1 EALFASNEGV
11 KQPTVLAAGA
21 GYHLKAEAARSEQEG
36 IGTPDYEALFASNE
50 GVKQPTVLA
59 AGAGYHLKA
68 EAARSESLFSM
79 EWSRVS
85 VHEIY
90 INDFPYISTIF
101 PIYRRFFK
109 YINDF
114 FIISTIRHRI
124 STYRQIKTISAPLP
138 ATFINILQSL
148 LC

>member
-1 EALFASNEGV
+1 MTDCSS
-11 KQPTVLAAGA
+11 
-21 GYHLKAEAARSEQEG
+21 HRSWISLKAEAARSEQEG
-36 IGTPDYEALFASNE
+36 VGTPDYEALFASNE

-79 EWSRVS
+79 EWSRVL

-101 PIYRRFFK
+101 QIYQRFFH
-109 YINDF
+109 YIDD
-114 FIISTIRHRI
+114 ST
-124 STYRQIKTISAPLP
+124 
-138 ATFINILQSL
+138 
-148 LC
+148 